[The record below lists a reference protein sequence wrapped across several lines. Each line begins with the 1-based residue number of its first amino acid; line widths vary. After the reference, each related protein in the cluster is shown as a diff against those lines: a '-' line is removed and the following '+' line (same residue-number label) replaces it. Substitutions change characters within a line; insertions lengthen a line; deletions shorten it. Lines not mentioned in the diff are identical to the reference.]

1 MNFLRRNNKKK
12 ANEPD
17 HFFRDLDIEFLI
29 HELKTPLCIIETG
42 MRTLL
47 EKEDKF
53 GKLSHKQSRTLKRS
67 LKNTVKAREMIYSLL
82 EIGRCEAE
90 VFAFSE
96 FSPGET
102 VLCTLV
108 DSIEA
113 VSGDLF
119 NEIEPLKTRQD
130 LLKVLCKNNI
140 FLTVSPSADEQTVY
154 QDQLKL
160 RHILANL
167 IQNAL
172 YYKTQRI
179 DILVDIQGE
188 VLSIDIGDDGPG
200 IAPENHKAVFERYK
214 QIYLEAVADRSG
226 HGLGLAGAYILAK
239 RLKGDIR
246 IISRKTPG
254 ALFRIT
260 LPVRQDPGMECRK

>member
-1 MNFLRRNNKKK
+1 MDFLRRNNKEKTD
-12 ANEPD
+12 EPD

-29 HELKTPLCIIETG
+29 HELKSPLSIIETG

-53 GKLSHKQSRTLKRS
+53 GKLSQKQNRTLKRS
-67 LKNTVKAREMIYSLL
+67 LKNTIKAREMIYTLL

-96 FSPGET
+96 FSPGEA
-102 VLCTLV
+102 VLGAIV

-113 VSGDLF
+113 VSGELF
-119 NEIEPLKTRQD
+119 NEIEALKTRQD
-130 LLKVLCKNNI
+130 LLELLGNNSI
-140 FLTVSPSADEQTVY
+140 FFTVSPSADDRTVY
-154 QDQLKL
+154 LDQLKL

-167 IQNAL
+167 IKNAL
-172 YYKTQRI
+172 YYKNKSI
-179 DILVDIQGE
+179 DIMVDIQGE
-188 VLSIDIGDDGPG
+188 MLSIDIGDDGPG
-200 IAPENHKAVFERYK
+200 IAPENHKSVFERYK
-214 QIYLEAVADRSG
+214 QINTQAVTGRSG

-239 RLKGDIR
+239 RLRGDIR
-246 IISRKTPG
+246 IIGRKTPG

-260 LPVRQDPGMECRK
+260 LPVRQEPDMECRQ